1 MTGFRARID
10 YILKHNTF
18 MQKVFLSSAS
28 LALKALGLFVR
39 TDKKMI
45 LFSGQSRK
53 FNDSPRYIYE
63 YIKSHR
69 EFDDYK
75 CVWVLEK
82 TDSTEIE
89 GCEIVKADTFKY
101 FITTLKAKYWV
112 TCVNIERGLRY
123 KKRST
128 VYLNT
133 WHGIPIKTIGNDAKG
148 RKDYNFSHID
158 YFCVSGEYEKEIYQR
173 AFLLPSTHL
182 IETGMPRNDSLYRT
196 SQSEIEEI
204 KKRLGLPLDKKII
217 LYAPTWRDSKDGG
230 RSYEIKP
237 PINMSLWEEQL
248 KNEYVFL
255 LRTHPYTNKLMGVS
269 FNDFVRDF
277 SGYHSIND
285 LMKVSDIL
293 VSDYSATIFDYSI
306 LERPII
312 CFAYDYEEYKKERG
326 LVMSLED
333 EMPGGVDFSERD
345 VLKRILNMDYDGE
358 CELVKKFKNKY
369 IVYGGSATK
378 KCVEALFKENVRK

>member
-1 MTGFRARID
+1 
-10 YILKHNTF
+10 
-18 MQKVFLSSAS
+18 
-28 LALKALGLFVR
+28 
-39 TDKKMI
+39 
-45 LFSGQSRK
+45 
-53 FNDSPRYIYE
+53 
-63 YIKSHR
+63 
-69 EFDDYK
+69 
-75 CVWVLEK
+75 
-82 TDSTEIE
+82 
-89 GCEIVKADTFKY
+89 
-101 FITTLKAKYWV
+101 
-112 TCVNIERGLRY
+112 
-123 KKRST
+123 
-128 VYLNT
+128 
-133 WHGIPIKTIGNDAKG
+133 
-148 RKDYNFSHID
+148 
-158 YFCVSGEYEKEIYQR
+158 
-173 AFLLPSTHL
+173 
-182 IETGMPRNDSLYRT
+182 
-196 SQSEIEEI
+196 
-204 KKRLGLPLDKKII
+204 
-217 LYAPTWRDSKDGG
+217 
-230 RSYEIKP
+230 
-237 PINMSLWEEQL
+237 MSLWEEQL